1 MNNATGRARAGIAT
15 DRQMSESHLADSGRI
30 LPTYSE
36 LEKSRKSR
44 LHEHNLKDGADSTI
58 FVKKFVAFEILCLRL
73 HNMHKAYCRLFPK
86 NHDAIIDGIQKVY
99 GKHFFTLVKYAMEA
113 SMVIDAFK
121 FFDKG
126 NRNAAFQEMCDMCT
140 GDIDC
145 NSLLSDLESTKGV
158 IDRTRHSRVAHI
170 GEIQLRRN
178 MDDMGDLLDI
188 ESNFKSFHDEIHEII
203 HCSQSILKKVDL
215 HMFSQDDVY
224 RLNATRGND
233 VYHFVA
239 ALLENDRF
247 RISCDM
253 GGHFNPNSD
262 VIKEEQKKRLLNQS
276 EINVVKS

>member
-1 MNNATGRARAGIAT
+1 MSNAKERASTGKAT
-15 DRQMSESHLADSGRI
+15 DRQMSESYFADSGKI

-36 LEKSRKSR
+36 LEKGRKSR
-44 LHEHNLKDGADSTI
+44 LHVHKLKNVEDSAI

-86 NHDAIIDGIQKVY
+86 NHDRLIDGIQKVY

-121 FFDKG
+121 FFDNG
-126 NRNAAFQEMCDMCT
+126 NRAAAFQNMCDMCI
-140 GDIDC
+140 GDIDY
-145 NSLLSDLESTKGV
+145 NSLLSDLESKKGV
-158 IDRTRHSRVAHI
+158 IDRIRHSRVAHI
-170 GEIQLRRN
+170 EENQLRKK

-188 ESNFKSFHDEIHEII
+188 ESNFKSFHNEIREII
-203 HCSQSILKKVDL
+203 DCSQGILNKVDL

-224 RLNATRGND
+224 RSNATRGDD

-239 ALLENDRF
+239 VLLENDRF

-253 GGHFNPNSD
+253 GGHFDPNSD
-262 VIKEEQKKRLLNQS
+262 VIKEEQKKRLLNLS
-276 EINVVKS
+276 DVNVVKF